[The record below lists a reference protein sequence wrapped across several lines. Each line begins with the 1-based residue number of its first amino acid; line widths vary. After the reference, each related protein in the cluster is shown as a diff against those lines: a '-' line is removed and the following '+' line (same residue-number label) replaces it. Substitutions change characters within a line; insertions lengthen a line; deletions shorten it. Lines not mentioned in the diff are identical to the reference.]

1 MVSGSLPLFVNGKLK
16 ICWGDSE
23 EARAYVMSRRW
34 EELAGKP
41 TLFTRHRGNSVWV
54 ADIAPFG
61 KVVVKESRLDE
72 KFSLFERIGRELRF
86 RLFDVNL
93 RDARAA
99 LRAEELGVATYHP
112 LAVWRVRSG
121 WKTRCYIMYTYVEG
135 RPFDDLCKRG
145 AFNEADRPAV
155 KRHLL
160 ELGAMTRRLHDG
172 GLRHRDLVPG
182 NVVIRPDDSLALIDF
197 ASGYPV
203 HCKRPRYRKTQDFA
217 SLRRFVRLF
226 DADCLASF
234 CEGYCGAASGRDYE
248 HALLMVLFW
257 KYNGTRGSGGFRRLR
272 FWFTTKTAY
281 DIN

>member
-1 MVSGSLPLFVNGKLK
+1 MGKLRLN
-16 ICWGDSE
+16 WYDSE
-23 EARAYVMSRRW
+23 AARTYVESRRW
-34 EELAGKP
+34 EELEGKP
-41 TLFTRHRGNSVWV
+41 TLFTRHRGNSVW
-54 ADIAPFG
+54 IAEIPPFG
-61 KVVVKESRLDE
+61 KVVVKESLLDG

-121 WKTRCYIMYTYVEG
+121 LGTHCYIMYTYVEG
-135 RPFDDLCKRG
+135 RSFDDVCRHG
-145 AFNEADRPAV
+145 EFAESDRPAV
-155 KRHLL
+155 KRHLR
-160 ELGAMTRRLHDG
+160 ELGSMVRRLHDG

-182 NVVIRPDDSLALIDF
+182 NIVIRPDDSLALIDF

-203 HCKRPRYRKTQDFA
+203 HCRWPRYRNTQDFA

-234 CEGYCGAASGRDYE
+234 CAGYCGAESGRDFD
-248 HALLMVLFW
+248 HALLMALFW
-257 KYNGTRGSGGFRRLR
+257 KYNGHRNGGIHRLTVLR
-272 FWFTTKTAY
+272 AVTTALR
-281 DIN
+281 IN